1 MKKLKCI
8 SILVLLLSFGTI
20 FAQSSE
26 RILSELEELFKN
38 NNNPSEL
45 YYNTKDEILDIHGYQ
60 VPLGFTHQRYEE
72 SDGAKLGLYC
82 RNRLIPECIYDPNTK
97 KNIGLVEIPMKD
109 KENVYKA
116 INLINQLTEY

>member
-1 MKKLKCI
+1 M
-8 SILVLLLSFGTI
+8 LLSFGTI

-26 RILSELEELFKN
+26 RILSELEELLKN
-38 NNNPSEL
+38 NNSPSEL
-45 YYNTKDEILDIHGYQ
+45 YNNAEDEILDIHGYQ
-60 VPLGFTHQRYEE
+60 VPLVFTQPRYEE

-82 RNRLIPECIYDPNTK
+82 RNRLIAECIYDPNAK
-97 KNIGLVEIPMKD
+97 KKIGLVEIPMKD